1 MLTEQ
6 ELLKGCQQK
15 DPKAQTAFYNR
26 YRGKLMGVCKRYAK
40 SEEDAEDIFQ
50 DAFVKIFKNI
60 DSIQKIE
67 AVNSWVKQIVV
78 NTAINHYHANLK
90 FKQNTDYED
99 VVVSNDDH
107 LEIISSMG
115 SEYLLEVIND
125 LPDGYR
131 MVFNM
136 YVIDGYNH
144 LEIGEKLGISEN
156 TSKSQLSRAKDS
168 LRKKLKV
175 IGVESYER

>member
-1 MLTEQ
+1 MLIEQ

-26 YRGKLMGVCKRYAK
+26 YRSKLMGVCMRYAK

-50 DAFVKIFKNI
+50 DAFIKIFKNI

-67 AVNSWVKQIVV
+67 AVNSWVKQVVV

-99 VVVSNDDH
+99 VYVANNDH
-107 LEIISSMG
+107 LEIVASMG
-115 SEYLLEVIND
+115 TEDLLGIINE

-131 MVFNM
+131 VVFNM

-144 LEIGEKLGISEN
+144 LEIGERLGISEN

-168 LRKKLKV
+168 LRKKLKG
-175 IGVESYER
+175 IGIESYEK

>member
-6 ELLKGCQQK
+6 ELLKGCQQQN
-15 DPKAQTAFYNR
+15 PKAQTAFYNR
-26 YRGKLMGVCKRYAK
+26 YKGKLMGVCKRYART
-40 SEEDAEDIFQ
+40 EEEADDIFQ

-60 DSIQKIE
+60 QNIQKIE

-90 FKQNTDYED
+90 FKQNVEYDG
-99 VVVSNDDH
+99 VVVANQDY
-107 LEIISSMG
+107 LEIESSFG
-115 SEYLLEVIND
+115 TEELLEKIKE

-136 YVIDGYNH
+136 YVIDGFNH
-144 LEIGEKLGISEN
+144 IEIGEKLGISEN
-156 TSKSQLSRAKDS
+156 TSKSQLSRAKES

-175 IGVESYER
+175 IGIESYER